1 MGTWKV
7 IKKSTGIVA
16 FTIAMALLLAG
27 CGQGNSNGTGGKG
40 QFSEPVKASPNSSS
54 SSGNG
59 SSAAQTTYPL
69 TIKDDSGTAVT
80 LEKSPQRIISII
92 PSETE
97 MLFALGVG
105 DKIVA
110 VDNYS
115 DFPDAAKSKPKI
127 GDISLNVEA
136 LLAQKPDIVFANS
149 SVNKKQMEQL
159 RALNVK
165 VFGSDP
171 KTIDE
176 VIDRVELYGKLLNKA
191 DEAKKVTDT
200 MKAERQKVLDA
211 VKGVPTKKVYIE
223 FSPGYTIG
231 SGVYMHDLIM
241 MAGGVNIMAD
251 QKEYVKVDP
260 EAIIK
265 ANPDVILYAQG
276 AVTPEELKR
285 RPGWD
290 KIAAIKNGKLYAID
304 DNLLSRVSPRITKA
318 LIEVGKAIQPDKVK

>member
-1 MGTWKV
+1 MLKWKV
-7 IKKSTGIVA
+7 VKKSTGMLV
-16 FTIAMALLLAG
+16 FTIVMALSLIG
-27 CGQGNSNGTGGKG
+27 CGQGDSKGTGGKG
-40 QFSEPVKASPNSSS
+40 QFSEPAKASPAASGT
-54 SSGNG
+54 SGN
-59 SSAAQTTYPL
+59 AAISKTTYPL
-69 TIKDDSGTAVT
+69 TIKDATGTAVT
-80 LEKSPQRIISII
+80 LDKAPERIISIT

-115 DFPDAAKSKPKI
+115 DFPDATKSKPKI
-127 GDISLNVEA
+127 GDMSLNVEA

-149 SVNKKQMEQL
+149 SVSKKQVDQL

-211 VKGVPTKKVYIE
+211 VKGVSTKKVYIE

-231 SGVYMHDLIM
+231 SGVFMHDLIM

-251 QKEYVKVDP
+251 QKDYIKVDP

-276 AVTPEELKR
+276 AVTPEELKK

-290 KIAAIKNGKLYAID
+290 KIAAIMNGKLYAID

-318 LIEVGKAIQPDKVK
+318 LIEIGKAIQPDKVK